1 MVPTVQYAASSVLLV
16 LVDRLYSFTHPKTM
30 SLTSWSKRSPSNT
43 SVIALVLIGV
53 IGLNLIYRDRP
64 NTEAANNVT
73 DNGSAIAAQNISP
86 KIKAFLEVI
95 SWAEGTGGA
104 DGYRTHFGYQ
114 KFDDFSDHPRKVKS
128 ADGHHSD
135 AAGKYQAMS
144 FTWDR
149 IAKKIGLKDF
159 SPASQDL
166 FAIELLKE
174 CGAYDL
180 IMQGNIEAAI
190 IAASPTWA
198 SFPKEDGASV
208 YPDQKARPMSA
219 LLKLYQENLEAQK

>member
-1 MVPTVQYAASSVLLV
+1 MLV
-16 LVDRLYSFTHPKTM
+16 LDDRLHPITPIKAM
-30 SLTSWSKRSPSNT
+30 SLTSWAKRSPSNT
-43 SVIALVLIGV
+43 SMILAVGILVFGA
-53 IGLNLIYRDRP
+53 NLYYRDRP
-64 NTEAANNVT
+64 SANNVS
-73 DNGSAIAAQNISP
+73 DNGSAISAQNISP
-86 KIKAFLEVI
+86 KIKAFLKII
-95 SWAEGTGGA
+95 SWAEGTGGE
-104 DGYRTHFGYQ
+104 DGYRTHFGYE
-114 KFDDFSDHPRKVKS
+114 KFDDFSDHPRRVKS

-190 IAASPTWA
+190 YAASPTWA
-198 SFPKEDGASV
+198 SLPKQDGGSV
-208 YPDQKARPMSA
+208 YKDQKARPLPA
-219 LLKLYQENLEAQK
+219 LLQLYKEALQEQKQ

>member
-1 MVPTVQYAASSVLLV
+1 
-16 LVDRLYSFTHPKTM
+16 M

-43 SVIALVLIGV
+43 SVILVVLIAG
-53 IGLNLIYRDRP
+53 ISLNLYYRDRP
-64 NTEAANNVT
+64 NTETATNIS
-73 DNGSAIAAQNISP
+73 DNGSAISTQNISP

-104 DGYRTHFGYQ
+104 DGYRTHFGYE

-128 ADGHHSD
+128 ADGYRSD

-149 IAKKIGLKDF
+149 IVKKIGLKDF
-159 SPASQDL
+159 SPQSQDL

-190 IAASPTWA
+190 IAAAPTWA
-198 SFPKEDGASV
+198 SLPRQDGTSA
-208 YPDQKARPMSA
+208 YDQPVKPMPA
-219 LLKLYQENLEAQK
+219 LLQRYKEALETQK

>member
-1 MVPTVQYAASSVLLV
+1 MPILG
-16 LVDRLYSFTHPKTM
+16 DRLHPITPIKAM
-30 SLTSWSKRSPSNT
+30 SLTSWAKRSPSNT

-53 IGLNLIYRDRP
+53 IALNLYYRDRP
-64 NTEAANNVT
+64 NIEAANNVS
-73 DNGSAIAAQNISP
+73 DNGSVIAAQNINP
-86 KIKAFLEVI
+86 KIKAFLKII
-95 SWAEGTGGA
+95 SWAEGTGGE
-104 DGYRTHFGYQ
+104 DGYRTHFGYE

-159 SPASQDL
+159 SPQSQDL

-190 IAASPTWA
+190 FAASPTWA
-198 SFPKEDGASV
+198 SFPKQDGESV
-208 YPDQKARPMSA
+208 YENQKARPLPA
-219 LLKLYQENLEAQK
+219 LLQLYKEALQEQNQ

>member
-1 MVPTVQYAASSVLLV
+1 MVPTVQYAASSVVSV
-16 LVDRLYSFTHPKTM
+16 LDDRLYSFTHPKTM

-43 SVIALVLIGV
+43 SVIALVLIGA

-64 NTEAANNVT
+64 NETAANNIS
-73 DNGSAIAAQNISP
+73 DNGSEIAAQNISP

-104 DGYRTHFGYQ
+104 DGYRTHFGYE

-159 SPASQDL
+159 SPQSQDL

-174 CGAYDL
+174 SGAYDL

-190 IAASPTWA
+190 YAASPTWA
-198 SFPKEDGASV
+198 SFPKQDGGSV
-208 YPDQKARPMSA
+208 YENQKARPLPA
-219 LLKLYQENLEAQK
+219 LLKLYREALEAQ

>member
-1 MVPTVQYAASSVLLV
+1 MPILDDCIHST
-16 LVDRLYSFTHPKTM
+16 TPIKTM
-30 SLTSWSKRSPSNT
+30 ALTSWAKRSPSNT
-43 SVIALVLIGV
+43 SVVAFVLILG
-53 IGLNLIYRDRP
+53 IAFNLYYRDRP
-64 NTEAANNVT
+64 SANNVS
-73 DNGSAIAAQNISP
+73 DNGSAIAAQNINP
-86 KIKAFLEVI
+86 KIKAFLELI
-95 SWAEGTGGA
+95 SWAEGTKGA
-104 DGYRTHFGYQ
+104 DGYRTHFGYE

-190 IAASPTWA
+190 YAASPTWA
-198 SFPKEDGASV
+198 SLPKQDGGSV
-208 YPDQKARPMSA
+208 YKDQKARPLPA
-219 LLKLYQENLEAQK
+219 LLQLYKEFLQEQNH